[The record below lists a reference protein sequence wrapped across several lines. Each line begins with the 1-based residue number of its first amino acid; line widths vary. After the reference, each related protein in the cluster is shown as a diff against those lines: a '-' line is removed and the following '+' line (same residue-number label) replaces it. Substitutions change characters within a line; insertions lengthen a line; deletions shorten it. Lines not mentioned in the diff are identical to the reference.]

1 MKTQERL
8 AFITEIAKRDANIGK
23 TGMMKLLYLLQEIY
37 GVPFGYDFEI
47 YTYGPYCQT
56 VMSDLEYAEFAD
68 YIKVSPI
75 TYPTGISGYQI
86 SANTDSE
93 KILCDE
99 AGLISQYGEEINQV
113 IASFGDKTAKELELY
128 STIVFVSASYS
139 NNAWENTK
147 EEICSTVRKIKPHF
161 AAEIILS
168 AYEDLDTNRFLDK
181 K

>member
-8 AFITEIAKRDANIGK
+8 AFITEIAKKDANIGK

-37 GVPFGYDFEI
+37 DVPFGYDFEI

-68 YIKVSPI
+68 YVKVSPI

-86 SANTDSE
+86 STNTESE
-93 KILCDE
+93 KVLTDE
-99 AGLISQYGEEINQV
+99 SELLSQYSEEINRV
-113 IASFGDKTAKELELY
+113 ISSFGDKTAKELELY

-139 NNAWENTK
+139 NNAWEKTK

-161 AAEIILS
+161 TDETILAA
-168 AYEDLDTNRFLDK
+168 YDDLNTNHFLGK